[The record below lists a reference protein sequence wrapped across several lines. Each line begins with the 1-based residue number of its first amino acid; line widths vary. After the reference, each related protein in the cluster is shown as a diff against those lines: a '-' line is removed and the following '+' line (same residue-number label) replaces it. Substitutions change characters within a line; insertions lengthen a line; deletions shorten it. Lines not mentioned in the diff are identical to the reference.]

1 MQKYAW
7 ISKFSNDLGW
17 KNHKMKVVGL
27 KKLYN
32 FIVDN
37 LLIQNHLVIEK
48 YVWNFQILWTIS
60 DEETIKMKDE
70 PARS

>member
-1 MQKYAW
+1 
-7 ISKFSNDLGW
+7 
-17 KNHKMKVVGL
+17 MKVVGL

-48 YVWNFQILWTIS
+48 YV
-60 DEETIKMKDE
+60 
-70 PARS
+70 